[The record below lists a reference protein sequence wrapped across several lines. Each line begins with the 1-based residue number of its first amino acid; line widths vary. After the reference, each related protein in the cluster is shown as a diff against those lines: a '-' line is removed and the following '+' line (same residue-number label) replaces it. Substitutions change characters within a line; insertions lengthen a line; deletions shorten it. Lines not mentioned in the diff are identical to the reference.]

1 MYTCNG
7 AVFKENKVSTLLQ
20 YHSDSYFEYVSQ
32 QGQLGWPNHKYQRRP
47 VMIKQMRLIADLIL

>member
-32 QGQLGWPNHKYQRRP
+32 QGQLGWPNHNS
-47 VMIKQMRLIADLIL
+47 